1 MRKQIK
7 NYDNY
12 YIYDTGDVLN
22 ITTNKILKGSI
33 GENGYKYYRLSKNNK
48 KQMFYAHR
56 LVAEAFLINKDNLPL
71 VNHKDG
77 NKRNNKVDN
86 LEWCT
91 QKENIMHA
99 WSTGLSNHKN
109 HSKFQIPELS
119 RSASSLSKMIYL

>member
-77 NKRNNKVDN
+77 NKLNNSVDN
-86 LEWCT
+86 LEWVNYSDNT
-91 QKENIMHA
+91 KHAYENKLIH
-99 WSTGLSNHKN
+99 TKRSNG
-109 HSKFQIPELS
+109 
-119 RSASSLSKMIYL
+119 